1 MIEKLLAGVGDVSV
15 ERSSEPYLHPGISAD
30 VFVNGQKVGHFG
42 KIHPVVIKNYELPAN
57 SYYGELC
64 TSVLSQ
70 MPEKKIVLKQ
80 VSKFPNVERDLA
92 VVVDED
98 VQVGQMLE
106 AIKSACGKLYFDV
119 SLFDVYRNQSLGENK
134 KSLAFN
140 IILSD
145 ENKTLTDEE
154 ISRVMAKILK
164 ALQYRFGAALR

>member
-1 MIEKLLAGVGDVSV
+1 
-15 ERSSEPYLHPGISAD
+15 
-30 VFVNGQKVGHFG
+30 
-42 KIHPVVIKNYELPAN
+42 
-57 SYYGELC
+57 
-64 TSVLSQ
+64 

-106 AIKSACGKLYFDV
+106 AIKSACGKLYFDA

-154 ISRVMAKILK
+154 IAKVMAKVLK
-164 ALQYRFGAALR
+164 SLQYRFGAVLR